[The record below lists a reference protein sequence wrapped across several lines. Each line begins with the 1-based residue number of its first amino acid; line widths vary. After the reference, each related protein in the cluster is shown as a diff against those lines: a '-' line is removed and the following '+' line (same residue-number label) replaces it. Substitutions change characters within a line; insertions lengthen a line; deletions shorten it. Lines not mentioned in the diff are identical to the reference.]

1 MKKTILG
8 AIAIAFALVS
18 CIETTSS
25 TPTTTITTEAVTSPV
40 DTVVVENPI
49 YFEAEITVGVE
60 NVKVEQWLVEASTQE
75 EAVKALNDY
84 FAASRKV
91 YGIKSVKASTID
103 LVLNK

>member
-25 TPTTTITTEAVTSPV
+25 TPTATTTTTVVVPPV

-49 YFEAEITVGVE
+49 YFEATIIVGAE
-60 NVKVEQWLVEASTQE
+60 NPTVEQWLVEASTQE
-75 EAVKALNDY
+75 EATKSLTDY
-84 FAASRKV
+84 FITSRKV
-91 YGIKSVKASTID
+91 YSIKSVKASAINF
-103 LVLNK
+103 VLNK

>member
-25 TPTTTITTEAVTSPV
+25 TPTTATSTTVAPPV
-40 DTVVVENPI
+40 DTVVVENPV
-49 YFEAEITVGVE
+49 YFEATITVGAE
-60 NVKVEQWLVEASTQE
+60 NPTIEQWLVEASTQE
-75 EAVKALNDY
+75 EAVKALNNY

-91 YGIKSVKASTID
+91 YGIKSVKASAINF
-103 LVLNK
+103 VLNK

>member
-8 AIAIAFALVS
+8 SIAIAFALVS
-18 CIETTSS
+18 CVETTSS
-25 TPTTTITTEAVTSPV
+25 TPTTTTAEAVTPPV

-49 YFEAEITVGVE
+49 YFEAEITVGAE

-75 EAVKALNDY
+75 EAMKELADY